1 MSGSNDKDDVPARR
15 PVTRSLVQS
24 GLIFF
29 ISPASSGPSGPI
41 PIPAKQAKKV
51 KFVEPGEN
59 SGGHNSSVA
68 TDDGI
73 DLSFSSLS
81 SSINIPPSIARRP
94 LHSLGQT
101 WTFWFSGTNKR
112 VSWTQDLVSIA
123 NMRTVEEFWSV
134 HTKVCLTPVCPSVYT
149 VISRSSPAVS

>member
-1 MSGSNDKDDVPARR
+1 MSGSNDEENVPARR
-15 PVTRSLVQS
+15 PVTRSLVQN

-29 ISPASSGPSGPI
+29 ISPASSGPS

-59 SGGHNSSVA
+59 SGGHNSSVT

-81 SSINIPPSIARRP
+81 SSINIPADIARP

-101 WTFWFSGTNKR
+101 WTFWFSGNNKR

-134 HTKVCLTPVCPSVYT
+134 HTKVCLTPVCQSVYK